1 MHVPHTPM
9 HVVAPTGA
17 GRSGPRGGAAAGA
30 GTRGSAGQCP
40 RPVFCSAPWKG
51 PSLLVAVS
59 TGLRTSSVTCSDSEP
74 LLLCA
79 AGRPDPRPVPPRHS
93 PENGGVQ
100 GRHAEPPARGY
111 QGGGG
116 GGGDG
121 GRSFEN
127 YKGILLCD
135 RPSEQKMVVGVTE
148 QPFLPPGRPDR
159 DLFGMGGRGEGC
171 LGLQPSHE
179 RMNRNNVARQ
189 ARMQNSR
196 GTAPTALSKHK
207 KWLKNL
213 SKDAQ
218 RSRMAQVE
226 TDLEK
231 DDQRKRF
238 QDTERKKRAAIKAD
252 KAIGNH
258 PSIAATLN
266 NGRALAADVELTSS
280 EVSQRDDLDV
290 AAPSPS
296 ASSLPAVTPVSP
308 PATNIVTQATTP
320 SVPTGPKPSKSK
332 PKPKWAMTEDEAFE
346 AEMRENQKLV
356 DFAMDLDFAKFV
368 DDYEVREALCIM
380 RQRCEDLAAARGE
393 SPLRARADDDA
404 EDGESVA
411 ASDAAS
417 STAAEV
423 GAARKAERK
432 KLKALQRLKAIAMK
446 EASHDKDWDA
456 SSTLGGY
463 ASKLIGDDALRLA
476 EYVLTKS
483 EHLKQIHSK
492 QSLAKV
498 LQDIALN
505 KNISLAAKEV
515 PVEAALREPVV
526 SETKG
531 NVTLQQKAR
540 ILTDLKHSKDYVQNL
555 PYLYRCPSI

>member
-196 GTAPTALSKHK
+196 GTAPTALSKGRGCRVPSRASGAASAR
-207 KWLKNL
+207 LGQAVCTPNTRRP
-213 SKDAQ
+213 Q
-218 RSRMAQVE
+218 RRPRQQVGCAGGQGAPE
-226 TDLEK
+226 QEGL
-231 DDQRKRF
+231 
-238 QDTERKKRAAIKAD
+238 
-252 KAIGNH
+252 
-258 PSIAATLN
+258 
-266 NGRALAADVELTSS
+266 LTF
-280 EVSQRDDLDV
+280 RPPHRR
-290 AAPSPS
+290 APS
-296 ASSLPAVTPVSP
+296 
-308 PATNIVTQATTP
+308 
-320 SVPTGPKPSKSK
+320 
-332 PKPKWAMTEDEAFE
+332 
-346 AEMRENQKLV
+346 
-356 DFAMDLDFAKFV
+356 
-368 DDYEVREALCIM
+368 
-380 RQRCEDLAAARGE
+380 
-393 SPLRARADDDA
+393 
-404 EDGESVA
+404 
-411 ASDAAS
+411 
-417 STAAEV
+417 
-423 GAARKAERK
+423 ARK
-432 KLKALQRLKAIAMK
+432 
-446 EASHDKDWDA
+446 
-456 SSTLGGY
+456 
-463 ASKLIGDDALRLA
+463 
-476 EYVLTKS
+476 
-483 EHLKQIHSK
+483 
-492 QSLAKV
+492 
-498 LQDIALN
+498 
-505 KNISLAAKEV
+505 
-515 PVEAALREPVV
+515 
-526 SETKG
+526 
-531 NVTLQQKAR
+531 
-540 ILTDLKHSKDYVQNL
+540 
-555 PYLYRCPSI
+555 